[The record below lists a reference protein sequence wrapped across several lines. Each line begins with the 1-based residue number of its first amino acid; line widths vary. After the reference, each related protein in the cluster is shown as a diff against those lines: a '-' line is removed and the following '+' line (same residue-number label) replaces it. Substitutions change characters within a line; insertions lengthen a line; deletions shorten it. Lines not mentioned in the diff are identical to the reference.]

1 MGSNLVTSNYSEK
14 YDESKQDQTKKL
26 RSSEEE
32 EITSDADDQWKL
44 HRGGDI

>member
-1 MGSNLVTSNYSEK
+1 MGSNLATSNYTEK
-14 YDESKQDQTKKL
+14 YDELKQDQTKKL

-32 EITSDADDQWKL
+32 EISCDADDQWKL